1 VLVLVLLL
9 VIDPCLPF
17 DYDHE
22 HEHEQEGKRQINLA
36 SQGMLP
42 TSSSRLAGKR
52 RSVTAMSAAAVSRSV
67 SSLRNDVRENAAN

>member
-9 VIDPCLPF
+9 VIDPFPF
-17 DYDHE
+17 GYAHE

-36 SQGMLP
+36 SGAMLL

-52 RSVTAMSAAAVSRSV
+52 RSVTAMSAAVVSRSV
-67 SSLRNDVRENAAN
+67 SSLSNDVRENAVN